1 MVWKPPFLS
10 PARRGTSAPA
20 IMGDAEARTV
30 VAELV
35 VWADDDSEV
44 LTVEAV
50 AVDAAAD
57 ARDMTAEEAVAQAA
71 REGLVLVKSRN
82 SRTGYFG
89 VHFDNRDKNLKYRY
103 SVYLE
108 GATSGLY
115 TKVRPTFLGSFATA
129 EQAALVYARRTDN
142 RTERI
147 IADIGRAEGT
157 LKALAEASSHT
168 VVCRR
173 CQALVDLQ
181 VARRGKR
188 AGAPFAMGD
197 GCFRCS
203 SNSRPG
209 RLRKRQ
215 TSMAQAVQLGKRTL
229 VAWPKTSESRV
240 AVQALPPEEAA
251 AMVRAALD
259 ALVPE
264 ESRILN
270 SASRAP
276 SSQRL
281 EETQETPA
289 RRSQR
294 SGKAR
299 ALWLEVEEPASDD
312 EEYRLV

>member
-1 MVWKPPFLS
+1 
-10 PARRGTSAPA
+10 
-20 IMGDAEARTV
+20 MGDAHEDGRTV
-30 VAELV
+30 IAELV
-35 VWADDDSEV
+35 EGWADDDSDV

-71 REGLVLVKSRN
+71 REGLVLVKNRN
-82 SRTGYFG
+82 NSTGYFG
-89 VHFDNRDKNLKYRY
+89 VHFDNRHKRIKHRY

-108 GATSGLY
+108 GASSGLY
-115 TKVRPTFLGSFATA
+115 TKVRSTLLGTFATA

-147 IADIGRAEGT
+147 IADIGRAEGS
-157 LKALAEASSHT
+157 LKALAEANGHT
-168 VVCRR
+168 VVCLC

-215 TSMAQAVQLGKRTL
+215 TNMAQAVQLGNRTL

-240 AVQALPPEEAA
+240 AVLALPPEEAA
-251 AMVRAALD
+251 AVVRAALD

-264 ESRILN
+264 ESRIQN

-276 SSQRL
+276 PSQRL
-281 EETQETPA
+281 EKTPA

-299 ALWLEVEEPASDD
+299 ALWLEVEEPASDGT
-312 EEYRLV
+312 RSTG